1 MAPYS
6 SDVLVYPQH
15 RNQNY
20 TRMYGFDKGSAPR
33 MLIEILSMK
42 LERIL
47 EIIIYL
53 LNHEKVS
60 AKYLAEYFN
69 VSVRTIQRDMASI
82 AEAGIPVYTLGGR
95 YGGYAVLEHYK
106 IKNLTVKNSE
116 QQIIVNA
123 LESLATSYTNESL
136 NSLIKKYNAIIEK
149 GDGQKVFWDFSVTK
163 ENKKVQDFNL
173 LLEKAISDKKYIVFD
188 YRNSEGKSSHICA
201 EPLAIHYKWYAW
213 YLFTYLK
220 ETKEYRTFKVARIQT
235 LAISKE
241 TAAAN
246 HGDIQ
251 QRMREAEFAYY
262 KTCIDIEIVFSEM
275 EIPLIEEYFPD
286 SVIETLPSQKY
297 KTHIR
302 VPAKER
308 LWKALLLSFGNAVT
322 VVSPKDYQAEL
333 VKTAKSFL
341 ANYDNTQFC
350 L

>member
-1 MAPYS
+1 
-6 SDVLVYPQH
+6 
-15 RNQNY
+15 
-20 TRMYGFDKGSAPR
+20 
-33 MLIEILSMK
+33 MK

-60 AKYLAEYFN
+60 AKYLAEYFD
-69 VSVRTIQRDMASI
+69 VSVRTIQRDMVSI
-82 AEAGIPVYTLGGR
+82 AEAGIPVYTLSGR
-95 YGGYAVLEHYK
+95 YGGYAVLENYK
-106 IKNLTVKNSE
+106 IKNINIKNSE
-116 QQIIVNA
+116 QQIIISA
-123 LESLATSYTNESL
+123 LESLATSYTNDKL
-136 NSLIKKYNAIIEK
+136 NSLIEKYNAIIEK
-149 GDGQKVFWDFSVTK
+149 EGGQKVFWDFSVTK
-163 ENKKVQDFNL
+163 ENKKVQDSNM
-173 LLEKAISDKKYIVFD
+173 LLEKAIVGKNYIVFD
-188 YRNSEGKSSHICA
+188 YRNSEGKTSHVCA

-213 YLFTYLK
+213 YLFAYLK
-220 ETKEYRTFKVARIQT
+220 ETKEYRTFKVARMQN
-235 LAISKE
+235 LVLSKE
-241 TAAAN
+241 RSFIK

-251 QRMREAEFAYY
+251 QKMKEAELAYY
-262 KTCIDIEIVFSEM
+262 KTCINIEIIFSKK

-333 VKTAKSFL
+333 VKTAKRFL
-341 ANYDNTQFC
+341 ANYDNARFC